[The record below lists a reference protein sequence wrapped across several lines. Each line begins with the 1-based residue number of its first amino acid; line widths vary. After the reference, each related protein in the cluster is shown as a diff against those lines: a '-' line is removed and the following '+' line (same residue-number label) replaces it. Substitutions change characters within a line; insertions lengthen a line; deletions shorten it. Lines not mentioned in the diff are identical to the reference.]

1 MKVLISQQIEGFHIV
16 FFVSLLG
23 YIILKHF
30 LQYHNKITPMGV
42 VSHLQKHFVRY
53 ATVVQKY
60 NKKRTS
66 ILDQV
71 GRLRYIC

>member
-1 MKVLISQQIEGFHIV
+1 
-16 FFVSLLG
+16 
-23 YIILKHF
+23 
-30 LQYHNKITPMGV
+30 MGV

>member
-1 MKVLISQQIEGFHIV
+1 
-16 FFVSLLG
+16 
-23 YIILKHF
+23 
-30 LQYHNKITPMGV
+30 MGV

-66 ILDQV
+66 KKRENPKQRKNEKREKTVKIDENHNEE
-71 GRLRYIC
+71 I